1 MTNSYD
7 VQRAITSSRSNLL
20 VVFAVLAEERHV
32 SRAAK
37 RLGLTQPAVSRA
49 LQRTR
54 EIFHDDLLVRT
65 GGTFEP
71 TPMGQR
77 LIHELESIL
86 PRFDKLMSGTGFD
99 PTKEEICFRIVADDY
114 AALLCGERLCRG
126 YIKAGNK
133 VSFAFVPKVEDLYDA
148 LARGQVDLV
157 LGVDDGN
164 KGAFTLA
171 SELLWNERFTCVI
184 AEEQPYSRQLTLR
197 QYMALR
203 HVQVTGAQSLV
214 ERGLSIVGEK
224 RRFAFTVPYFAAAI
238 CAVRGTDLVATVGR
252 RMADHEAKQPGLKVL
267 RAPKEIGPYR
277 YMMFWHPRMNT
288 DAAHAWL
295 RTAMKDV
302 GAQVD
307 AS

>member
-1 MTNSYD
+1 MHSAQLRQAD
-7 VQRAITSSRSNLL
+7 LNLL

-77 LIHELESIL
+77 LINELESVL
-86 PRFDKLMSGTGFD
+86 PRLDKLISGTGFD
-99 PTKEEICFRIVADDY
+99 PKNEDICFRVVADDY

-126 YIKAGNK
+126 YMQAGSR
-133 VSFAFVPKVEDLYDA
+133 VSFAFVPKLDSMYDA

-157 LGVDDGN
+157 LGVDNGN
-164 KGAFTLA
+164 KETSALM
-171 SELLWNERFTCVI
+171 SEFLWDEHFTCVI
-184 AEEQPYSRQLTLR
+184 SEEQPYSRQLTLK
-197 QYMALR
+197 QYMGLR
-203 HVQVTGAQSLV
+203 HIQVTGAQSLV
-214 ERGLSIVGEK
+214 ERDLSMVGEK

-238 CAVRGTDLVATVGR
+238 SAVRGSDLVATVGR
-252 RMADHEAKQPGLKVL
+252 RIANHEAKQPGLKVV
-267 RAPKEIGPYR
+267 RAPKEIRPYR
-277 YMMFWHPRMNT
+277 YMMFWHPRVNT
-288 DAAHAWL
+288 DGAHMWL
-295 RTAMKDV
+295 RTALRDV
-302 GAQVD
+302 GAQVNG
-307 AS
+307 S